1 MFSVR
6 GPPSG
11 RHVLGATS
19 SRDLDG
25 TMPRGAGRRRSAR
38 PAPDPVVDLE
48 TPVATLERLRAP
60 VRAGDR
66 DARRARWS
74 RWLPEVVA
82 LALAAAVLRI
92 PAVLSTRHLLFDDG
106 VYGAS
111 AVAMRHGALPFRDI
125 FSSQGPFFL
134 PLVYV
139 FDLIGGR
146 TLDAPRLLA
155 LTCGVVVTVATY
167 AAGRQITDRPRA
179 ILAAALVACSGSV
192 WWTTGPLTSDGPGV
206 ALACVT
212 VVLALRYRDAP
223 SSSRAWVIGGLAGS
237 AFAVKSLLVVPALVA
252 VALLMLATR
261 RWRDI
266 ALACALAAAVVV
278 IVSVPWGVG
287 NVIDQSVTY
296 HTDQATHQKPWAN
309 TVKTFST
316 LGDRDAPLLAFAILA
331 AGFAGIA
338 ALRTRHSASRRS
350 ASRRSTSRGWDAIG
364 HSTVRSRTNA
374 AVVARFWNAVTSP
387 RGAVAVWCFLAFMV
401 LVFESPMWRNHIAHM
416 APPLALLVATYR
428 PPWLA
433 LALAA
438 LVLVPYHVVHTSDLW
453 SPTPYRGAAAVVEHR
468 LKALPPH
475 AMAISDDPGLVWR
488 SGHRTPPRWVDAS
501 VLRIESDRPQLLING
516 ETIAKGAAQRDVCA
530 LVVWSSRFGRFT
542 DLPSRLQRVGYHRE
556 LTFSGGRALWTRPC
570 VAR

>member
-1 MFSVR
+1 
-6 GPPSG
+6 
-11 RHVLGATS
+11 
-19 SRDLDG
+19 
-25 TMPRGAGRRRSAR
+25 
-38 PAPDPVVDLE
+38 
-48 TPVATLERLRAP
+48 VATLERLRAP

-74 RWLPEVVA
+74 GWLPEVVA

-223 SSSRAWVIGGLAGS
+223 SSSRAWVIGGLAGA

-261 RWRDI
+261 RWRDVAI
-266 ALACALAAAVVV
+266 ACALAAAVVV

-331 AGFAGIA
+331 AGFAGVT
-338 ALRTRHSASRRS
+338 ALRRRRWV
-350 ASRRSTSRGWDAIG
+350 AIRGHD
-364 HSTVRSRTNA
+364 TRSRPNA
-374 AVVARFWNAVTSP
+374 AGGAEGAGAGTDAGARFWRAITSP

-438 LVLVPYHVVHTSDLW
+438 LVLVPYHVAHTSDLW

-516 ETIAKGAAQRDVCA
+516 QTIAKGAAQRDVCA